1 MIMMIMIT
9 KKRRK
14 RKRRPP
20 QKKKTGSGLKL
31 VKAGV
36 SSMISSRIFCLLPL
50 LETMKP
56 EHNHVSTVILQ
67 RFWIRFLLL
76 SLRKTSNFS

>member
-1 MIMMIMIT
+1 MVMMIMIT

-20 QKKKTGSGLKL
+20 PKKTGSGLKL

-36 SSMISSRIFCLLPL
+36 SSMISSRKFCLLPL
-50 LETMKP
+50 PETMKP
-56 EHNHVSTVILQ
+56 ERNHVSTVILQ